1 MIRAPYR
8 SVQGFLDPNVWAAAP
23 AGGAVC
29 VRMRPVCVQGV
40 ANAVGPGG
48 RLEPLDHASRRCAA
62 RRGGGRSRRPAQ
74 GSDYG
79 TNYVTAEERRGGV
92 LETSDGGVRFSIN
105 SVIRYA
111 APGMWLRLH
120 FTNYAP
126 QIIYATVPYS
136 KRDG

>member
-48 RLEPLDHASRRCAA
+48 RLEPLDHAASRRCTA
-62 RRGGGRSRRPAQ
+62 RRGGGRRREA
-74 GSDYG
+74 
-79 TNYVTAEERRGGV
+79 TTAPLRSATGAGV

-126 QIIYATVPYS
+126 QIMRRCHLLKT
-136 KRDG
+136 

>member
-48 RLEPLDHASRRCAA
+48 RLEPLDHASRRCTA
-62 RRGGGRSRRPAQ
+62 RRGGGRRREA
-74 GSDYG
+74 
-79 TNYVTAEERRGGV
+79 TTAPLRSARGGV

-105 SVIRYA
+105 SVIRS
-111 APGMWLRLH
+111 GMQL
-120 FTNYAP
+120 P
-126 QIIYATVPYS
+126 VC
-136 KRDG
+136 G

>member
-48 RLEPLDHASRRCAA
+48 RLEPLDHASRRCTA
-62 RRGGGRSRRPAQ
+62 RRGGGRRREA
-74 GSDYG
+74 
-79 TNYVTAEERRGGV
+79 TTAPLRSARGG
-92 LETSDGGVRFSIN
+92 S
-105 SVIRYA
+105 A
-111 APGMWLRLH
+111 
-120 FTNYAP
+120 
-126 QIIYATVPYS
+126 
-136 KRDG
+136 RDK